1 MPENTPVRI
10 YYLASGKLGIPIL
23 AALRSC
29 PNIQLLGVGSQPDR
43 AAGRKQLLLAT
54 PLASYAD
61 EQRLATDRIPSVNQ
75 PEFLAKLRAMG
86 LDLLI
91 VASFGQLLKPE
102 LLAIPRFGCLNV
114 HASLL
119 PRFRGASPINM
130 AILRGDD
137 KSGVS
142 FMRMEAGLDTGPVF
156 CQYEIP
162 ILKQENADSL
172 EQRLGQLA
180 AEHLGDVCWRVAREG
195 LQPTPQ
201 LDSAATYARK
211 IKKYDGA
218 IRWDLP
224 ARQLLRMILA
234 YTPWPR
240 VAAIVPAAKGPKR
253 IQITE
258 AHVVD
263 GVHPVMRP
271 GTVLAQGRDG
281 LLVACGQN
289 ALCIQ
294 RLIPEGRPEM
304 NADDFLRG
312 NPIPN
317 GTILEDFFP
326 GEQ

>member
-1 MPENTPVRI
+1 MPENTPVRL
-10 YYLASGKLGIPIL
+10 YYLASGKLGIPIFD
-23 AALRSC
+23 ALRTHPKVS
-29 PNIQLLGVGSQPDR
+29 LLGVGSQPDR

-54 PLASYAD
+54 PVASHA
-61 EQRLATDRIPSVNQ
+61 EAQGFKVDRIASVNT
-75 PEFLAKLRAMG
+75 PDFLDQLRR
-86 LDLLI
+86 LDIELLV

-102 LLAIPRFGCLNV
+102 LLSIPRVDCLNV

-137 KSGVS
+137 KTGVS

-162 ILKQENADSL
+162 IPEHENADNL

-180 AEHLGDVCWRVAREG
+180 ADHIGDVIWRIAREG

-201 LDSAATYARK
+201 LDAAATYARK
-211 IKKYDGA
+211 IKKHDGA

-224 ARQLLRMILA
+224 AGQILRMILA
-234 YTPWPR
+234 YSPWPR
-240 VAAIVPAAKGPKR
+240 VAAVVPAGKGPKR
-253 IQITE
+253 IQITD
-258 AHVVD
+258 ADVVD
-263 GVHPVMRP
+263 GVTPVTRP

-289 ALCIQ
+289 ALRIQ
-294 RLIPEGRPEM
+294 RLIPEGRAEM
-304 NADDFLRG
+304 KADDFLRG